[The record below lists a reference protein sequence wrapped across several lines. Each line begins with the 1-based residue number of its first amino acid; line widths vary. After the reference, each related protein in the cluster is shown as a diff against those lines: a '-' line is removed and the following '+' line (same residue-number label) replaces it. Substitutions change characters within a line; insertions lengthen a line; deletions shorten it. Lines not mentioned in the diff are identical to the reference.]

1 MGLITTAIRNRLLAD
16 KATKLIYIHMNQ
28 RVIDNNTTFQDWQEG
43 TEEER
48 VELEK
53 LITQIEEE
61 GAGDDPF
68 DKEIDD
74 NGDEIDSDK
83 DDEIELEF

>member
-28 RVIDNNTTFQDWQEG
+28 RVIDDNTTFRNWQEG

-53 LITQIEEE
+53 LITQMEEE

-68 DKEIDD
+68 DEEID
-74 NGDEIDSDK
+74 NNSNEINDDK
-83 DDEIELEF
+83 DDEIELEY